1 MVAGGRRR
9 QLCEAVSG
17 GCGSGCWTALMM
29 RALAGGGTLP
39 NGGFNFRPNR
49 PSGCG
54 DTGIGVGG
62 LGGGYFAER
71 RVLFV
76 LVSVQML

>member
-9 QLCEAVSG
+9 RLCEAVSG

-29 RALAGGGTLP
+29 RAVAGGGTLP
-39 NGGFNFRPNR
+39 SGGFNFRPNR

-54 DTGIGVGG
+54 DTG
-62 LGGGYFAER
+62 
-71 RVLFV
+71 
-76 LVSVQML
+76 VSVVGQCWRFELSCAAVVELRVELS